1 MARLNL
7 GLLVGGLL
15 ACAPAVPAP
24 QAPAPDAFGHHVADG
39 AFAND
44 ALSIFGLDMAKRGRL
59 AGFFC
64 LHPFVTDRTRAASGG
79 AS

>member
-1 MARLNL
+1 M
-7 GLLVGGLL
+7 VSWP
-15 ACAPAVPAP
+15 CVPAVPAP

-39 AFAND
+39 AFAHD
-44 ALSIFGLDMAKRGRL
+44 ALSIFGLGMAEEGAAWRGSFR
-59 AGFFC
+59 